1 VLRNTFCEGEEVQ
14 FMYRIAKASSE
25 FIPDGT
31 TQNDYTFPV
40 CKRLLKD
47 IEICGWLQYEGWKA
61 SLYEPDAQSSIGAAV
76 QVTWFLHQSKFL
88 NKSK

>member
-1 VLRNTFCEGEEVQ
+1 
-14 FMYRIAKASSE
+14 
-25 FIPDGT
+25 
-31 TQNDYTFPV
+31 
-40 CKRLLKD
+40 LLKD